1 MASFYIS
8 LNRWRPAWLVALL
21 MMLLSNGVA
30 RAAYTT
36 LSGSSYTQSQLAA
49 YEWQHLQF
57 TAENVTLNI
66 SSNLNLREIY
76 APNTNLTIVFSNGA
90 KLNIDQDATISAM
103 SVKGMTVV
111 GNGYIDIIGNDVALG
126 VHGGNVEFRN
136 MATDIIARTGN
147 AIVGKSGSQISCHN
161 CGVNI
166 SAPQYAVK
174 GWEQSNGEIGSISSF
189 SVSGPNSYVTVR
201 GAIEFVW
208 NFNISGGYYNQ
219 IGDARFLIYGVYCTF
234 TDAKVYITH
243 TYKGDYGVDPTS
255 DNYGIAFDF
264 GNTLT
269 VDNCTFEVVTSAYL
283 GLRGGKVTLRN
294 SKARVIANHKGIHCV
309 VKSYTGQ
316 HVTLEGDLNT
326 VLAYG
331 KENCGIEATVVN
343 LKGGKLVARGY
354 NSGVEAREINVSP
367 HEGCQ
372 FEAYNTR
379 EYEYPFQ
386 AYNIPDVHAAP
397 GYTLPFGIKLKRPT
411 AISGT
416 LAGSSTVVGG
426 GMVHKKSTSFGALYN
441 YFGLPDGTEYLGY
454 VKLRVPHIQNMTGVN
469 NPFLL
474 QPSGMTSTKHVTP
487 GDTLLLNLA
496 PLEPYSHFP
505 EADGRPV
512 VKLVKRNPNTGT
524 SSYIVEEQADTT
536 NGNWNWSYTFTEQ
549 DVNCYYTVEVEL
561 DGYEGSLQSRQ
572 YYVSK
577 LENWNHPVK
586 PVLSFLSGG
595 IRVSNA
601 RTNQEYILLSEAQ
614 FNQFLNTPNE
624 ASWWNNSYKPT
635 GSTLSI
641 TNCYLGEINYVV
653 TRCKET
659 ISTLPGYEHAHAS
672 ILLDNSITVTSGL
685 KLDVTA
691 VGSGNF
697 ADMEYYNGHVTYTTL
712 KSGVLKVTIN
722 PLPSNAT
729 DFEGI
734 RGQDF
739 NIGYYGAPYNTN
751 MCALYANSA
760 CTTPLNANTRYKT
773 VYVKPLLSGS
783 DLPVVNIGLYPDN
796 GGPDDL
802 IATTPLYLNVSDD
815 NGNFTP
821 YTLLVN
827 NGEIVEAHK
836 WENVEGIPF
845 AVFPQRAS
853 LTGDVTVTYSNVQGP
868 FPNIAG
874 QTNRRPS
881 FTVDKEK
888 RTINMIASTQSY
900 MLENH
905 TYYFTVAH
913 KINGATYGWGSLK
926 VNIVKRE
933 LTGLTL
939 DHTEAT
945 VDPGGTEEFS
955 VISTPD
961 EVWQE
966 DYVNKTF
973 TSSDESVATVRWDG
987 GGRHV
992 VIVTVPEDA
1001 PIGATATITV
1011 GALDTDVTATATI
1024 TVGGEA
1030 YNLWV
1035 DNNQVTS
1042 FNAGDVLGDST
1053 VFYQGTSQNGS
1064 LKLCGSTIANGIRS
1078 EIPSLVVDVRTPT
1091 VTVSGGSRFDGKNTY
1106 FTGNGFYKTTFSGSG
1121 NTSFI
1126 AKNVTVTDSVLLR
1139 TWSSF
1144 KAFEADNLTVE
1155 GDSAEVQAYSYNN
1168 ASMVIHESLN
1178 GTITRP
1184 EGAVWNPE
1192 TGWIAVGPDNLDTY
1206 VTNAYVFIKGL
1217 HGESF
1222 PLGDVNC
1229 DGYVTSGD
1237 ITCVYNYM
1245 LDGDTTYINT
1255 CDVNGDGYVTSAD
1268 ITLIYNI
1275 LLGSKKK

>member
-1 MASFYIS
+1 MKTTKSRKRTW
-8 LNRWRPAWLVALL
+8 LPAWLVTVIL
-21 MMLLSNGVA
+21 MLLSPVVAHAYEYVELEGGEYTSSYLASVCSGKHVFFNGDA
-30 RAAYTT
+30 T
-36 LSGSSYTQSQLAA
+36 LIINENLSIKEIYSWGKVTIISNGHRFDIEQDDASRNAMTIWGGVEIRGSGSVIVQAHKHALVLNSGQLLVWNGSARFQSYAESAI
-49 YEWQHLQF
+49 HSNS
-57 TAENVTLNI
+57 ENVNI
-66 SSNLNLREIY
+66 AI
-76 APNTNLTIVFSNGA
+76 SNGA
-90 KLNIDQDATISAM
+90 ATFESPTAAVDGE
-103 SVKGMTVV
+103 VKK
-111 GNGYIDIIGNDVALG
+111 
-126 VHGGNVEFRN
+126 F
-136 MATDIIARTGN
+136 
-147 AIVGKSGSQISCHN
+147 
-161 CGVNI
+161 
-166 SAPQYAVK
+166 
-174 GWEQSNGEIGSISSF
+174 SIS
-189 SVSGPNSYVTVR
+189 GDNSYVYVR
-201 GAIEFVW
+201 GPLKGIGEFQ
-208 NFNISGGYYNQ
+208 ISGGYFNLINTTSGPYTIHAQ
-219 IGDARFLIYGVYCTF
+219 SIDFTGGKIYVTESHPDDELCDATEFYSSIKCNNSVNISNCSLEVYAYPYIAITGF
-234 TDAKVYITH
+234 HINITNAKVKARGRY
-243 TYKGDYGVDPTS
+243 YALYSNGQYGR
-255 DNYGIAFDF
+255 A
-264 GNTLT
+264 TL
-269 VDNCTFEVVTSAYL
+269 DGELNEVVLNA
-283 GLRGGKVTLRN
+283 
-294 SKARVIANHKGIHCV
+294 AN
-309 VKSYTGQ
+309 
-316 HVTLEGDLNT
+316 
-326 VLAYG
+326 A
-331 KENCGIEATVVN
+331 IEAIYLD
-343 LKGGKLVARGY
+343 LKGGKLVARG
-354 NSGVEAREINVSP
+354 GQFPIRIPIINISP
-367 HEGCQ
+367 HAGCS
-372 FEAYNTR
+372 FESYAYKGSNYMPSSF
-379 EYEYPFQ
+379 EDSGFPFLAQ
-386 AYNIPDVHAAP
+386 VDTYSYNHIIN
-397 GYTLPFGIKLKRPT
+397 LQRPT
-411 AISGT
+411 AITGSIPGQEGLFSGR
-416 LAGSSTVVGG
+416 LLKRKDPWAIIN
-426 GMVHKKSTSFGALYN
+426 ADIY
-441 YFGLPDGTEYLGY
+441 YFGLSDGSPFNYVRLG
-454 VKLRVPHIQNMTGVN
+454 VPHIQNMTGVN

-505 EADGRPV
+505 DADGRPV

-624 ASWWNNSYKPT
+624 ASWWQNSYKPT

-641 TNCYLGEINYVV
+641 TNCYLGQINYVV

-783 DLPVVNIGLYPDN
+783 DLPVVNISLYPDN

-1229 DGYVTSGD
+1229 DGSVNAADVTALYSFILNG
-1237 ITCVYNYM
+1237 N
-1245 LDGDTTYINT
+1245 TTYEAT
-1255 CDVNGDGYVTSAD
+1255 SDVNGDNFINAADVTAVYK
-1268 ITLIYNI
+1268 II
-1275 LLGSKKK
+1275 LGN

>member
-1 MASFYIS
+1 MNISNCSLEVYAYPYIAIYCS
-8 LNRWRPAWLVALL
+8 DINITNSKVK
-21 MMLLSNGVA
+21 A
-30 RAAYTT
+30 RGRIWAINATRSVT
-36 LSGSSYTQSQLAA
+36 LSGS
-49 YEWQHLQF
+49 
-57 TAENVTLNI
+57 LNEVVAVALDRAI
-66 SSNLNLREIY
+66 ESSTINLN
-76 APNTNLTIVFSNGA
+76 
-90 KLNIDQDATISAM
+90 
-103 SVKGMTVV
+103 
-111 GNGYIDIIGNDVALG
+111 
-126 VHGGNVEFRN
+126 
-136 MATDIIARTGN
+136 
-147 AIVGKSGSQISCHN
+147 
-161 CGVNI
+161 
-166 SAPQYAVK
+166 
-174 GWEQSNGEIGSISSF
+174 
-189 SVSGPNSYVTVR
+189 
-201 GAIEFVW
+201 
-208 NFNISGGYYNQ
+208 
-219 IGDARFLIYGVYCTF
+219 
-234 TDAKVYITH
+234 
-243 TYKGDYGVDPTS
+243 
-255 DNYGIAFDF
+255 
-264 GNTLT
+264 
-269 VDNCTFEVVTSAYL
+269 
-283 GLRGGKVTLRN
+283 
-294 SKARVIANHKGIHCV
+294 
-309 VKSYTGQ
+309 
-316 HVTLEGDLNT
+316 
-326 VLAYG
+326 
-331 KENCGIEATVVN
+331 
-343 LKGGKLVARGY
+343 GGKLVARGHQQPVLA
-354 NSGVEAREINVSP
+354 GIINISP
-367 HEGCQ
+367 HTGCS
-372 FEAYNTR
+372 FESYAYKGSNYMPSSFTDSGF
-379 EYEYPFQ
+379 PFI
-386 AYNIPDVHAAP
+386 AEWDGHIPSIN
-397 GYTLPFGIKLKRPT
+397 LQRPT
-411 AISGT
+411 TISGT
-416 LAGSSTVVGG
+416 LPGQAGMFDGQ
-426 GMVHKKSTSFGALYN
+426 LYSRRDPWIMYN
-441 YFGLPDGTEYLGY
+441 YNIYYFGLPDGSPFNYVRLG
-454 VKLRVPHIQNMTGVN
+454 VPHIQNMTGVN

-505 EADGRPV
+505 DADGRPV
-512 VKLVKRNPNTGT
+512 VKLVKRNPSTGT
-524 SSYIVEEQADTT
+524 RTVLVEEQADTT

-624 ASWWNNSYKPT
+624 ASWWQNSYKPT

-641 TNCYLGEINYVV
+641 TNCYLGQINYVV

-773 VYVKPLLSGS
+773 VYVKPLLTQS
-783 DLPVVNIGLYPDN
+783 DLPVVNISLYPDN

-821 YTLLVN
+821 YALLVN

-868 FPNIAG
+868 FPSVAG
-874 QTNRRPS
+874 QQNRRPS

-987 GGRHV
+987 GGTHKV
-992 VIVTVPEDA
+992 FVTVPEDA
-1001 PIGATATITV
+1001 PLGATATITV
-1011 GALDTDVTATATI
+1011 GALETDVTATATI
-1024 TVGGEA
+1024 TVGGEN

-1035 DNNQVTS
+1035 NGNQVNS
-1042 FNAGDVLGDST
+1042 FNAEDVIGDGT
-1053 VFYQGTSQNGS
+1053 VSYSGTSQSGALTLNGATITS
-1064 LKLCGSTIANGIRS
+1064 NSDSQAALKS
-1078 EIPSLVVDVRTPT
+1078 EMPNLIINVVGTNKLSAPSEAVSLVESANIAGDGELK
-1091 VTVSGGSRFDGKNTY
+1091 VTSTGSSG
-1106 FTGNGFYKTTFSGSG
+1106 
-1121 NTSFI
+1121 
-1126 AKNVTVTDSVLLR
+1126 
-1139 TWSSF
+1139 
-1144 KAFEADNLTVE
+1144 LTVALAGYKDITIE
-1155 GDSAEVQAYSYNN
+1155 ESVKVSASNNSSYGIGALSFGRLSVNSPDAQLRGFGKF
-1168 ASMVIHESLN
+1168 ASVGYRDGFV
-1178 GTITRP
+1178 GTITEP
-1184 EGAVWNPE
+1184 QGGKPVYYDALESYFIGDASGNIVKNAWVSINGNP
-1192 TGWIAVGPDNLDTY
+1192 TFLRG
-1206 VTNAYVFIKGL
+1206 
-1217 HGESF
+1217 
-1222 PLGDVNC
+1222 
-1229 DGYVTSGD
+1229 
-1237 ITCVYNYM
+1237 
-1245 LDGDTTYINT
+1245 
-1255 CDVNGDGYVTSAD
+1255 DVNGDGKVNVSDVTALVNMILGIIPKDMARGD
-1268 ITLIYNI
+1268 INGDDKINVSDVTALINI
-1275 LLGSKKK
+1275 ILGIT